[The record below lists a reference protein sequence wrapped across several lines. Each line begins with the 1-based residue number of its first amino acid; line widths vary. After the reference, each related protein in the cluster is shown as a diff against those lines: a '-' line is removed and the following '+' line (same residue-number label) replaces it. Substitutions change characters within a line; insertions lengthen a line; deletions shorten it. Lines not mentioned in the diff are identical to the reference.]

1 MSSNQSFPKLVG
13 NFLVTYLDCNLAR
26 FGCFSGTR
34 SQALRECMMA
44 AKRFFFLIIEN
55 SVDDH
60 FNVNRSPASM
70 NTHYVPYMPTTD
82 IAVAFKNTI

>member
-1 MSSNQSFPKLVG
+1 
-13 NFLVTYLDCNLAR
+13 
-26 FGCFSGTR
+26 
-34 SQALRECMMA
+34 MMA